1 MDYPDRYIRRVVITV
16 AIIGAAYLAWQVKAV
31 LMIVFGGMIIATLLT
46 ALANV
51 IGRFAPFNR
60 KVNVGISVLLIVLL
74 FLTTSWWIGGNIADQ
89 LEELQEKLPRAIDAS
104 LNWLQQFPLAPDMLS
119 QQDGLEQ
126 MDVPLARLAGITGTA
141 LGAIANIVLI
151 LAIGLYL
158 AATPE
163 LYHRGLLSL
172 VPPVYHRRADT
183 AFISAAK
190 GLQQWLVGQLVTMV
204 AVGILFAIGLHF
216 LDIPL
221 ALSLGLIAGLLEFI
235 PFIGP
240 FLFGVLAVMLAFMEG
255 PTSALHVA
263 ILCIVIQQIEGNLI
277 TPLVQRRAVAL
288 PPVLG
293 LVGVLIFGGLFG
305 VFGILFA
312 TPLMVVVMILVQK
325 LYVQYG
331 LESERSAKDQVPPHS
346 EEEPSDQG
354 PSAKDRGP
362 QPKMKT

>member
-1 MDYPDRYIRRVVITV
+1 MEYPDRYIRRVVLTV
-16 AIIGAAYLAWQVKAV
+16 AIIAAAYLAWQVKAV

-51 IGRFAPFNR
+51 IGRIAPFKR
-60 KVNVGISVLLIVLL
+60 KVNVGLSVLIIALL

-89 LEELQEKLPRAIDAS
+89 LEELREKLPRAIDAS
-104 LNWLQQFPLAPDMLS
+104 LNWLQQFPLAPDILS
-119 QQDGLEQ
+119 QQDELGE
-126 MDVPLARLAGITGTA
+126 MNVPFARLAGITGTA
-141 LGAIANIVLI
+141 LGAVANIVLI

-172 VPPVYHRRADT
+172 VPPVYQKRADT
-183 AFISAAK
+183 AFVCAAQ
-190 GLQQWLVGQLVTMV
+190 GLQQWLVGQLITMV
-204 AVGILFAIGLHF
+204 VVGVLVAIGLHF

-255 PTSALHVA
+255 PTSAMHVA
-263 ILCIVIQQIEGNLI
+263 ILCIAIQQIEGNLI
-277 TPLVQRRAVAL
+277 TPLIQRRAVAL

-305 VFGILFA
+305 IFGILFA
-312 TPLMVVVMILVQK
+312 MPLMVVVMILVQK

-331 LESERSAKDQVPPHS
+331 LESERNDNKEPPPPPEHKQSAPNQ
-346 EEEPSDQG
+346 
-354 PSAKDRGP
+354 
-362 QPKMKT
+362 

>member
-1 MDYPDRYIRRVVITV
+1 MEYPDRYIRRVVITV

-31 LMIVFGGMIIATLLT
+31 LMVVFGGMIVATLLT
-46 ALANV
+46 ALANA
-51 IGRFAPFNR
+51 IGRIVPFKR
-60 KVNVGISVLLIVLL
+60 KVNVGISILLILLL

-89 LEELQEKLPRAIDAS
+89 LEELREKLPRAIDAS
-104 LNWLQQFPLAPDMLS
+104 LDWLEQFPLAPDMLS
-119 QQDGLEQ
+119 QQDGVEE
-126 MDVPLARLAGITGTA
+126 MNVPLARLAGITGTA

-172 VPPVYHRRADT
+172 VPPAYQKRADT
-183 AFISAAK
+183 AFVCASR
-190 GLQQWLVGQLVTMV
+190 GLQQWLVGQLITMV
-204 AVGILFAIGLHF
+204 VVGILVAIGLHF

-263 ILCIVIQQIEGNLI
+263 ILCIVIQQVEGNII

-305 VFGILFA
+305 IFGILFA

-331 LESERSAKDQVPPHS
+331 LEAERSVNEETPPRA
-346 EEEPSDQG
+346 EKAPS
-354 PSAKDRGP
+354 P
-362 QPKMKT
+362 